1 MEKGIKRL
9 GDAELEIMLAI
20 WGAGE
25 PVNSSYVH
33 EKLRGSRDWALPAV
47 ITAMNRL
54 VDKGFL
60 ACEKRGR
67 GNLYR
72 PLIGEEDYKA
82 AEGRGLLDRLYGSS
96 CRSLVAALVNRG
108 AMKEEELKE
117 LRDYLDQLEVN

>member
-9 GDAELEIMLAI
+9 GDAELEIMLAV
-20 WGAGE
+20 WGAEE
-25 PVNSSYVH
+25 PVTSPYVH
-33 EKLRGSRDWALPAV
+33 GKLRGRRDWALPAV

-54 VDKGFL
+54 VNKGFL

-82 AEGRGLLDRLYGSS
+82 SEGRGILDRLYGSS
-96 CRSLVAALVNRG
+96 CRSLVASLVDG
-108 AMKEEELKE
+108 GKIGKKE
-117 LRDYLDQLEVN
+117 LEDLRAYLDELEVK